1 MLLMKN
7 AQFLTKSAETLAI
20 LPSLEVVVFTK
31 FHDNWA
37 KMVDFSLIAYLDPVT
52 FFIPQSLIW
61 YYNLKSF

>member
-1 MLLMKN
+1 MTLMKKP
-7 AQFLTKSAETLAI
+7 QFLLNQLKLW
-20 LPSLEVVVFTK
+20 VVVFTK